1 MAFDSGELVFN
12 TLLLLFLVAL
22 AVRTL
27 AWGLVRRL
35 LASGWPTTQGG
46 IEFGNVIPQ
55 RTRYKDLYKAR
66 LDYSSTVN
74 SEYYAGCYEK
84 LFVWETAADRFI
96 ESMKGQMVFIRYK
109 AEKPERSAFIK
120 EDQPSWPR

>member
-1 MAFDSGELVFN
+1 MAFDPESAFDA
-12 TLLLLFLVAL
+12 LLLLFLVAL

-35 LASGWPTTQGG
+35 FASGWPTTQGR

-66 LDYSSTVN
+66 LDYSYTVN
-74 SEYYAGCYEK
+74 SEYYAGYYEK
-84 LFVWETAADRFI
+84 LFVWESAADKFI
-96 ESMKGQMVFIRYK
+96 EGMKGQMVFIRYK
-109 AEKPERSAFIK
+109 AEKPERSTLIK
-120 EDQPSWPR
+120 EDQPAWPR

>member
-1 MAFDSGELVFN
+1 MAFDSGELVFD

-22 AVRTL
+22 VARTF

-35 LASGWPTTQGG
+35 LASGWPTTPGR

-66 LDYSSTVN
+66 LDYSYTVN
-74 SEYYAGCYEK
+74 NEYYAGYYEK
-84 LFVWETAADRFI
+84 LFVWETAADRFV
-96 ESMKGQMVFIRYK
+96 EGMKGQMVFIRYK
-109 AEKPERSAFIK
+109 AEKPERSALSK
-120 EDQPSWPR
+120 EDQLSWPK